1 MKSTMARKLT
11 GDTGVSSGELAAD
24 DDPVGLCRIE
34 LAAGL
39 VPLAEEVADEP
50 LGTLVQG
57 VEVGGELGV
66 DVPAE
71 TKNQSEI

>member
-1 MKSTMARKLT
+1 M
-11 GDTGVSSGELAAD
+11 DHDLA
-24 DDPVGLCRIE
+24 GLGHVE

-50 LGTLVQG
+50 LGGLIQG

-66 DVPAE
+66 DTPAKI
-71 TKNQSEI
+71 KNQSRPDLSTALMKKE